1 MQVQMLLVRLLKFL
15 NLDKATQR
23 SFAEYL
29 SERNYV
35 ERVHAV
41 ENTSFSRHRVFRGH
55 KIHKHVNTGSFQHK
69 EIMEAM
75 AEDVVNS
82 LKGSTFGG
90 KPIYPLR
97 GSGDS
102 DV

>member
-1 MQVQMLLVRLLKFL
+1 M
-15 NLDKATQR
+15 
-23 SFAEYL
+23 
-29 SERNYV
+29 
-35 ERVHAV
+35 
-41 ENTSFSRHRVFRGH
+41 ENTSFSRHGVFRGH
-55 KIHKHVNTGSFQHK
+55 KIHKHVDTGSFQHK
-69 EIMEAM
+69 ENMEAM

>member
-1 MQVQMLLVRLLKFL
+1 M
-15 NLDKATQR
+15 
-23 SFAEYL
+23 
-29 SERNYV
+29 
-35 ERVHAV
+35 
-41 ENTSFSRHRVFRGH
+41 
-55 KIHKHVNTGSFQHK
+55 NTGSFQHK